1 METSHPGNCDHQDEQ
16 SFLRGRSL
24 LSQNNDAATPPESRS
39 ASTDEEAGTPPSH
52 RERSQLTPRTV
63 SMVMLTALALLG
75 TLYLLWELR
84 EIIRWSAVAIFL
96 AVALNPAVDWL
107 DRRRLPR
114 ALAILLVYLVLL
126 LFIVGVGAL
135 LLPPLVEQSQA
146 LTSFVIDL
154 IREPQGPSQ
163 QALQD
168 LADRYNLGS
177 FLDVLRAQ
185 LSSLPERLLDATTQ
199 LFSVT
204 RSVVGGVV
212 SLLSILLLTFF
223 LLLDGKR
230 FVEAGL
236 AHFTSSQQLRV
247 RRLLDRSAAA
257 VSGYIT
263 GNLVISLIA
272 GVAAYI
278 VLKIVGV
285 SYALTLALVIA
296 VFDLIPLIGAT
307 IGALIVTIVGFFV
320 SPVTG
325 VILLVYFVVYQ
336 QLENNVLQPLVYG
349 RQVHL
354 HPIVVFLAAVA
365 GAELLGILGALLAI
379 PVAEIIRILGA
390 EWLAFRAESKKK
402 PPS

>member
-1 METSHPGNCDHQDEQ
+1 MG
-16 SFLRGRSL
+16 L
-24 LSQNNDAATPPESRS
+24 LSQDNDDAAAVPPESES
-39 ASTDEEAGTPPSH
+39 SMTDKEVYTSLPRP
-52 RERSQLTPRTV
+52 ERPQLTPRGV
-63 SMVMLTALALLG
+63 LVVMLTALTLVG
-75 TLYLLWELR
+75 GLYLLWELR
-84 EIIRWSAVAIFL
+84 EIIRWCALAIFL

-126 LFIVGVGAL
+126 LFIVGAGAL
-135 LLPPLVEQSQA
+135 FLPPLVEQSQA

-154 IREPQGPSQ
+154 VREPQGPSQ

-168 LADRYNLGS
+168 FADRYNLGS
-177 FLDVLRAQ
+177 FLDALRTQ

-204 RSVVGGVV
+204 RSVIGSVV
-212 SLLSILLLTFF
+212 SLLGILLLTFF

-236 AHFTSSQQLRV
+236 NHFTSSQRP
-247 RRLLDRSAAA
+247 RLQRMLDQSAAA

-263 GNLVISLIA
+263 GNLVISLVAGIA
-272 GVAAYI
+272 AFI
-278 VLKIVGV
+278 VLKILGV
-285 SYALTLALVIA
+285 PYSLTLALVIA

-307 IGALIVTIVGFFV
+307 IGALIVIIVGFLV

-325 VILLVYFVVYQ
+325 VILVVYFLVYQ
-336 QLENNVLQPLVYG
+336 QIENNVLQPLVYG
-349 RQVHL
+349 RRVHL

-365 GAELLGILGALLAI
+365 GAQLLGILGALLAI
-379 PVAEIIRILGA
+379 PVAEIIRILGV
-390 EWLAFRAESKKK
+390 EWLAFRAETSRK
-402 PPS
+402 SQA

>member
-1 METSHPGNCDHQDEQ
+1 V
-16 SFLRGRSL
+16 
-24 LSQNNDAATPPESRS
+24 SQNNDDTAAAQPGSRS
-39 ASTDEEAGTPPSH
+39 SMTDEEVDTSPSY
-52 RERSQLTPRTV
+52 RERSQLTPRV
-63 SMVMLTALALLG
+63 VLMVTLTALMLLG

-84 EIIRWSAVAIFL
+84 EIIRWCALAIFL
-96 AVALNPAVDWL
+96 AAALNPAVDWL
-107 DRRRLPR
+107 DRKRLPR

-154 IREPQGPSQ
+154 VREPQGPSQ

-168 LADRYNLGS
+168 LADRYSLGS
-177 FLDVLRAQ
+177 FLDALRAQ

-223 LLLDGKR
+223 LLLDGRR
-230 FVEAGL
+230 FVEVGL
-236 AHFTSSQQLRV
+236 AHFTSSQQLRL
-247 RRLLDRSAAA
+247 RRLLDQSAAA

-272 GVAAYI
+272 GIAAFI

-285 SYALTLALVIA
+285 PYALTLALVIA

-307 IGALIVTIVGFFV
+307 IGALIVIIVGFFV

-325 VILLVYFVVYQ
+325 VILVVYFVVYQ
-336 QLENNVLQPLVYG
+336 QFENNVLQPLIYG

-390 EWLAFRAESKKK
+390 EWLAFRAESSKK
-402 PPS
+402 SRA

>member
-1 METSHPGNCDHQDEQ
+1 MG
-16 SFLRGRSL
+16 L
-24 LSQNNDAATPPESRS
+24 LSQDNNDAAAVPPESES
-39 ASTDEEAGTPPSH
+39 SMTDKEVYTSLPRP
-52 RERSQLTPRTV
+52 ERPQLTPRV
-63 SMVMLTALALLG
+63 VLVVMITALTLVG
-75 TLYLLWELR
+75 GLYLLWELR
-84 EIIRWSAVAIFL
+84 EIIRWCALAIFL

-135 LLPPLVEQSQA
+135 FLPPMVEQSQA

-154 IREPQGPSQ
+154 VREPQGPSQ

-168 LADRYNLGS
+168 FADRYNLGS
-177 FLDVLRAQ
+177 FLDALRSQ

-204 RSVVGGVV
+204 RSVIGSVV
-212 SLLSILLLTFF
+212 SLLGILLLTFF

-236 AHFTSSQQLRV
+236 NHFTSSQRP
-247 RRLLDRSAAA
+247 RLQRMLDQSAAA

-263 GNLVISLIA
+263 GNLVISLVAGIA
-272 GVAAYI
+272 AFI
-278 VLKIVGV
+278 VLEILGV
-285 SYALTLALVIA
+285 PYSLTLALVIA

-307 IGALIVTIVGFFV
+307 IGALIVIIVGFLV

-325 VILLVYFVVYQ
+325 VILVVYFVVYQ

-349 RQVHL
+349 RRVHL

-365 GAELLGILGALLAI
+365 GAQLLGILGALLAI
-379 PVAEIIRILGA
+379 PVAEIIRILGV
-390 EWLAFRAESKKK
+390 EWLAFRAETSRK
-402 PPS
+402 SRA